1 MIGFH
6 EVRFPEDVSWGSRG
20 GPVYKTQVF
29 TSHRGYEKRNVD
41 WSQPM
46 MQFNAAYGIKTDA
59 HIMDV
64 LNFFNARQGRL
75 FGFRYKN
82 WCNYRI
88 KEGVIATGDGYSKR
102 LPLWKFYGFAGSR
115 HYKRLRKIVRGSV
128 SGVQVGVEPVVEG
141 VDFRI
146 DYDAGEIVFNDPVGY
161 GIPVRAINLE
171 FDEPVR
177 FEEDSVENVIEQYN
191 NNALNN
197 LAMVSVRGS
206 FSAGSAFSPDRSETG
221 KPDDLYGRT
230 MLLLNF
236 DGSEGATE
244 TIDHSVIQNPVT
256 FHGGARITTD
266 GFRHGNSSL
275 RLGGNGHVTTLGSPY
290 QPKGLPFTVEMFAQ
304 RPTDGALIQ
313 PLVSLW
319 EEPTGQRSWSLRY
332 SVETQRIEF
341 IASNNGVNERTI
353 ISHPWESVQG
363 HFDHVSVDRLVSGW
377 YVLRINGI
385 VKQTARDTQP
395 LHASTAPLAVGGYT
409 APQPHEGSFQGL
421 IDSVRITLGHVRYDG
436 FANAEIPLPYGVS

>member
-59 HIMDV
+59 HIMNV

-88 KEGVIATGDGYSKR
+88 KEDVIATGDGYSKR
-102 LPLWKFYGFAGSR
+102 LPLWKFYGFAGNR

-128 SGVQVGVEPVVEG
+128 QGVQVGFEPVVEG

-146 DYDAGEIVFNDPVGY
+146 DYDGGEIVFNDPVGY
-161 GIPVRAINLE
+161 GIPVRALNLE

-191 NNALNN
+191 NNALSN
-197 LAMVSVRGS
+197 LDLVSIRGD
-206 FSAGSAFSPDRSETG
+206 FSAGSAFSPDRTEPG
-221 KPDDLYGRT
+221 EADILYGRT
-230 MLLLNF
+230 LLLLNF
-236 DGSEGATE
+236 DGAEGATE
-244 TIDHSVIQNPVT
+244 TVDHSVIQNPVT
-256 FHGGARITTD
+256 FNGSAQLTQAA
-266 GFRHGNSSL
+266 FRHGNASL
-275 RLGGNGHVTTLGSPY
+275 QPGLNGHVSTLGSPY
-290 QPKGLPFTVEMFAQ
+290 SPRGLPFTVEAFAQ
-304 RPTDGALIQ
+304 RPHDGALVQ
-313 PLVSLW
+313 PLVALW
-319 EEPTGQRSWSLRY
+319 EEPTLQRSWALRY
-332 SVETQRIEF
+332 SLATRRIEF
-341 IASNNGVNERTI
+341 IASSDGTAERTI
-353 ISHPWESVQG
+353 ISHPWESSIG
-363 HFDHVSVDRLVSGW
+363 HFDHISVDRLASGW
-377 YVLRINGI
+377 YVLRINGV
-385 VKQTARDTQP
+385 VKQTARDTIP
-395 LHASTAPLAVGGYT
+395 IFSSTAPLTVGGFS
-409 APQPHEGSFQGL
+409 APQANEGSFQSL
-421 IDSVRITLGHVRYDG
+421 IDSVRLTMGHVRYDG
-436 FANAEIPLPYGVS
+436 FSNVEIPLPYGVT